1 MPLLLRSLLPSFP
14 KSIFKYK
21 EAISTHRIDPDR
33 LLQLPI
39 LLIARIVIGVR
50 GNGWQLLARSY
61 LPQSDLPPQLMRMHD
76 NGEYV
81 DAAVRYRVPGAVRDA
96 VTLGHH
102 LRLAWRYDVP
112 PVGVDADAQDAGVV
126 GAQLVRVM
134 QTQTGTVAYER
145 VHLRIGVVGL
155 EHVVARTGVRI
166 QRVTGLGRVIEPL
179 REEEAWRTALDYA
192 PRWKRTIRD
201 RPGLWTVVR
210 VRVGYKWLFFT
221 LFLVSADSLDE
232 LLSSKRNSFAAR
244 IFTAAVEDFSNG
256 WRGTFESMIS
266 I

>member
-1 MPLLLRSLLPSFP
+1 MPLFLRFQSEFS
-14 KSIFKYK
+14 SIRGQ
-21 EAISTHRIDPDR
+21 STHRIDPDG

-39 LLIARIVIGVR
+39 LLIARIVIGVGR
-50 GNGWQLLARSY
+50 NGWQLLARSY

-76 NGEYV
+76 DGEYV

-145 VHLRIGVVGL
+145 VHLGIGVVGL

-166 QRVTGLGRVIEPL
+166 QRVAGLGRVIEPL
-179 REEEAWRTALDYA
+179 REEEEAWRTALDYA
-192 PRWKRTIRD
+192 PRWKRTIRED
-201 RPGLWTVVR
+201 RERPDLWTVVYGS
-210 VRVGYKWLFFT
+210 VSGTNGYFSRCFLFRPIRSMNYC
-221 LFLVSADSLDE
+221 LRGGILLPLVFFRR
-232 LLSSKRNSFAAR
+232 LLSR
-244 IFTAAVEDFSNG
+244 IFRRG